1 MSRHNRIRR
10 NKSLLFAAFIVA
22 ALVLGAMML
31 NRYVER
37 RHVSPAPAQPQ
48 TGTPFVATLFF
59 AAPDGSGLKREAR
72 QVGACAEPIECLPA
86 LLEELANGPIGELA
100 PTLPTSAGVAL
111 VKLEGDT
118 AVLNLAPE
126 TVAALPAASSAE
138 MAAVYSIVDT
148 LCFNFP
154 QVKKVRFLVAG
165 KETQTL
171 KGHLDLRGALE
182 PDYTLVKE

>member
-1 MSRHNRIRR
+1 MGRHNRIRR
-10 NKSLLFAAFIVA
+10 KKSLLFAAFIVA
-22 ALVLGAMML
+22 ALVLGALML
-31 NRYVER
+31 NRYAER
-37 RHVSPAPAQPQ
+37 RLVSPVPAQPQ
-48 TGTPFVATLFF
+48 TGTPYVATLFF

-72 QVGACAEPIECLPA
+72 QIGVCVEPADCLPV

-100 PTLPTSAGVAL
+100 PTLPSGAGVTL

-118 AVLNLAPE
+118 AVLNLATE

-138 MAAVYSIVDT
+138 MTAVYSIIDT

-165 KETQTL
+165 KETETL
-171 KGHLDLRGALE
+171 KGHLDLREAMG

>member
-1 MSRHNRIRR
+1 MSRHNRLRR
-10 NKSLLFAAFIVA
+10 RKSLLLAAFIFV
-22 ALVLGAMML
+22 ALVFGALMV
-31 NRYVER
+31 NRYMER
-37 RHVSPAPAQPQ
+37 RLISKAPVQPE
-48 TGTPFVATLFF
+48 TGAPFVATLFF
-59 AAPDGSGLKREAR
+59 ATPDGSGLKREAR
-72 QVGACAEPIECLPA
+72 QIGICADPGECLPV

-100 PTLPTSAGVAL
+100 PTLPASAGVTL
-111 VKLEGDT
+111 VKLEWDT
-118 AVLNLAPE
+118 AVLDLSPE

-138 MAAVYSIVDT
+138 ITAVYSIIDT

-165 KETQTL
+165 KEAQTL